1 MRAPTLGL
9 AVALA
14 MTLAPRR
21 AAAVAPGRA
30 PSAEAGWIEGKL
42 QAMTLREKDGA
53 PFKTD
58 SGNVIYDCAFGA
70 IKNAAK
76 LATALDAITGV
87 VEHGL
92 FIGIASAM
100 VIAGPKGADIITR
113 R

>member
-1 MRAPTLGL
+1 MNEAFAKLGYDDV
-9 AVALA
+9 AV
-14 MTLAPRR
+14 
-21 AAAVAPGRA
+21 
-30 PSAEAGWIEGKL
+30 
-42 QAMTLREKDGA
+42 TLREKDGE

-58 SGNVIYDCAFGA
+58 SGNIIFDCAFGA

-92 FIGIASAM
+92 FIGIASAL

>member
-1 MRAPTLGL
+1 MEVSPYGQSTTLARMRAAFAKLGYDD
-9 AVALA
+9 V
-14 MTLAPRR
+14 
-21 AAAVAPGRA
+21 
-30 PSAEAGWIEGKL
+30 
-42 QAMTLREKDGA
+42 AMTLREKDGA

-87 VEHGL
+87 VEHGV
-92 FIGIASAM
+92 FIGLASAM